1 MLRDGRELRYERE
14 KHEMSIG
21 IGERAILP
29 AVRSADP
36 STLIPADGY
45 SCRSQNADG
54 TGRRALHLAEVLRMA
69 ASENRAA
76 SGVRS

>member
-1 MLRDGRELRYERE
+1 MAGSFGYERE

-29 AVRSADP
+29 AMRSADP
-36 STLIPADGY
+36 RTLILADGY
-45 SCRSQNADG
+45 SCRSQIGDG

-69 ASENRAA
+69 AHENRAA
-76 SGVRS
+76 GGERS